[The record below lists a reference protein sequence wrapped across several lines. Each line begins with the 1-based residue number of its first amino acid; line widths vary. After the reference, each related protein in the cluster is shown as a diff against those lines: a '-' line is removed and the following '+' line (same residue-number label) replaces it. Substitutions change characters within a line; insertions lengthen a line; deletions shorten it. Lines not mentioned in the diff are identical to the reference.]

1 MMRFR
6 ASASALGG
14 VLILLGLLFGDA
26 HGAHKLRVVTTIP
39 DFKALVAGA
48 KSIVVPT
55 MVGGVKGV
63 DSYMGTIDYNV
74 TALAQA
80 LR

>member
-26 HGAHKLRVVTTIP
+26 NGLR
-39 DFKALVAGA
+39 
-48 KSIVVPT
+48 
-55 MVGGVKGV
+55 
-63 DSYMGTIDYNV
+63 
-74 TALAQA
+74 
-80 LR
+80 